1 MALLEIIFVTGEIER
16 RDLYK
21 RQPMSIGSHPTNDLR
36 IDESGVEIMHARVSW
51 NKESWEVVAAG
62 TAPVDI
68 NGTFVKRSI
77 LHSGDT
83 MRFGTIDIRFMDPD
97 AAPIKE
103 ASITLK
109 PDTAEIAVVAKSEA
123 RKEAPHREPESR
135 RSDESLAKS
144 LEMLTHRAD
153 TGSRKKPLKP
163 DANDAFEVVE
173 DKPRPAPPAATSP
186 PKSSPPR
193 LAAGDEDDME
203 EIAPPKVVTTPKPG
217 LLTAIAGRPKR
228 PGEQD
233 PVRSPVVMFLLGTS
247 VLLTLIGLAF
257 YFIAGR
263 RTTAEIYA
271 EAVSLIEEGKLNAGI
286 EALEKFAKDF
296 PENEKVPEA
305 EIKAGLAKIDQV
317 STANSNFGEAIK
329 RLRDFAGVQRE
340 KDGFDELKDA
350 LATRAGLIAK
360 GAAELAGKQNNRELL
375 ASVDTA
381 RQMLVTYSPKEVPP
395 TEKLREIDDARRAAD
410 RAINKSSELRTKTEG
425 IKKALA
431 DKQPM
436 LALALRR
443 DLLANYP
450 DFITRKEVR
459 DLMTQTLELE
469 RSLITSE
476 EPGTAAQTADSEVLP
491 APKVLASN
499 ARSRTDQVSEN
510 QVVWSLAKDC
520 LYGVDT
526 VTGLPVWRRAV
537 GADPPFFPLE
547 ESSLPSLIV
556 YDSERDELL
565 RLNRQT
571 GGLVWRQTIGTR
583 VQGQPLLDG
592 GQIYLT
598 TEDRSLLKIDMQ
610 SGTIISQVKF
620 SQPVI
625 GPAISGDE
633 HLVVIGDQDVSYLLS
648 RRPLACVGVSYLGQ
662 KAQSVQAP
670 LVSMGPYVLFVENQ
684 SEQAATLR
692 LLKQDSATTVAE
704 VAQAPV
710 VGMVVDEPVIRG
722 RDLFVPSSV
731 ERVSAFSVSDTTGEK
746 PLTVGPTFQ
755 VQGAQGSPIFLSPG
769 PEGQVWMAS
778 SALRR
783 LQLVADVIQPDSN
796 VAAVG
801 LSSQPIQSQGEYLF
815 NARRRPFTDAV
826 TLTQTLREKLTSDWQ
841 VITGAQLLATATF
854 EGETPSL
861 IAVNEAGATFRLTP
875 TQLSE
880 SGFQTEAATR
890 LPVDDATKDRLYGGA
905 LADSQIA
912 VACSE
917 PQARMWV
924 INRLGLVDRQAPLP
938 ANPQG
943 RPIPLGKKIVVPLV
957 GRLHVAR
964 TGAGDTPVQDFQ
976 FPAGDQVPV
985 WKQLLPVDPTNLI
998 ALTAD
1003 GTLLQIRQQQ
1013 NPSPHL
1019 AEVTRIAL
1027 PGPTIGEMAMFQGRF
1042 VVACGTGDVQL
1053 FDATKLEPTGRRVMT
1068 PAPSGAAYTTEAGV
1082 LVETGGDT
1090 LHCLNPDEGLTAK
1103 WKRPTEGGT
1112 LSGPPLMLN
1121 GQLIL
1126 TFRDGQIL
1134 TVDPQTGEPASE
1146 QWASGRLDSGP
1157 FLFSQQVFVRTW
1169 DGGLQRITSPAAP

>member
-1 MALLEIIFVTGEIER
+1 MALLEIIHLTGGIER

-21 RQPMSIGSHPTNDLR
+21 RQPMSIGSHPSNDLR
-36 IDESGVEIMHARVSW
+36 IDEEGVEVMHARVSW
-51 NKESWEVVAAG
+51 NKDSWEVVAAG
-62 TAPVDI
+62 TASI
-68 NGTFVKRSI
+68 ELNGTEVHKAR
-77 LHSGDT
+77 LRSGDT
-83 MRFGTIDIRFMDPD
+83 MRFGAIDVRFMDPD
-97 AAPIKE
+97 APVPQEEPIG
-103 ASITLK
+103 LK
-109 PDTAEIAVVAKSEA
+109 ADSEEIKVAQKVSKSVPVKSPPVKKSDAE
-123 RKEAPHREPESR
+123 
-135 RSDESLAKS
+135 LAKS
-144 LEMLTHRAD
+144 LELLAHEAPA
-153 TGSRKKPLKP
+153 TGKKASKHDEPL
-163 DANDAFEVVE
+163 EVVDDE
-173 DKPRPAPPAATSP
+173 ERPPARSSKTP
-186 PKSSPPR
+186 PK
-193 LAAGDEDDME
+193 AARATADDEVFEETPEDDSHASPARPG
-203 EIAPPKVVTTPKPG
+203 ILDKVKDAIGSKPQRPGDMDPVKSPLVLG
-217 LLTAIAGRPKR
+217 LLGGSI
-228 PGEQD
+228 
-233 PVRSPVVMFLLGTS
+233 LL
-247 VLLTLIGLAF
+247 VLIGLTF
-257 YFIAGR
+257 YFIADR
-263 RTTAEIYA
+263 RTTIQIYD
-271 EAVSLIEEGKLNAGI
+271 EAVGLVDSQKYNVGIKALEEFVEYFPEHEKTP
-286 EALEKFAKDF
+286 EALAK
-296 PENEKVPEA
+296 
-305 EIKAGLAKIDQV
+305 IGLAKVDQAA
-317 STANSNFGEAIK
+317 TANSNYPEGLK
-329 RLRDFAGVQRE
+329 LLREFVGQQR
-340 KDGFDELKDA
+340 DIPGFDALKDQV
-350 LATRAGLIAK
+350 ATRAGDISL
-360 GAAELAGKQNNRELL
+360 AAATLAGKQTNPGLF
-375 ASVDTA
+375 ATVDSA
-381 RQMLVTYSPKEVPP
+381 RTMLVTYSSESVPP
-395 TEKLREIDDARRAAD
+395 TQKLREIDDARRAAE
-410 RAINKSSELRTKTEG
+410 RAINKTKDFRTKTEA
-425 IKKALA
+425 IKQAIA
-431 DKQPM
+431 GKQPM
-436 LALALRR
+436 IALAIRR
-443 DLLANYP
+443 DLLSNYP
-450 DFITRKEVR
+450 DFMTHKEVR
-459 DLMTQTLELE
+459 DLMVQTLELE
-469 RSLITSE
+469 RSLVTSE
-476 EPGTAAQTADSEVLP
+476 EPATAAQTADSEILP
-491 APKVLASN
+491 APKVLAFN

-537 GADPPFFPLE
+537 GADLPFFPLE

-571 GGLVWRQTIGTR
+571 GGLVWRQTIGVR

-598 TEDRSLLKIDMQ
+598 TEDHSLLKIDMQ

-625 GPAISGDE
+625 GPAVSGDE

-692 LLKQDSATTVAE
+692 LLKQDSATTVGE

-755 VQGAQGSPIFLSPG
+755 VQGAQGSPIFLTPG

-783 LQLVADVIQPDSN
+783 LQLVADVIQSDSN

-875 TQLSE
+875 AQLSE

-976 FPAGDQVPV
+976 FPAGDQVPT
-985 WKQLLPVDPTNLI
+985 WKQLLPVDTTNLI
-998 ALTAD
+998 ALTVD

-1019 AEVTRIAL
+1019 AEVTRITL
-1027 PGPTIGEMAMFQGRF
+1027 PGPTIGEVAMFQGRF

-1053 FDATKLEPTGRRVMT
+1053 FDATKLEPIGRRVMT
-1068 PAPSGAAYTTEAGV
+1068 PAPSGPAYVTEAGV
-1082 LVETGGDT
+1082 LIETGSDT
-1090 LHCLNPDEGLTAK
+1090 LHCLNPDEGLTTK

-1112 LSGPPLMLN
+1112 LSGPPLMWN

-1157 FLFSQQVFVRTW
+1157 FLFSQQLFVRTW
-1169 DGGLQRITSPAAP
+1169 DGGLQRITGPAAP